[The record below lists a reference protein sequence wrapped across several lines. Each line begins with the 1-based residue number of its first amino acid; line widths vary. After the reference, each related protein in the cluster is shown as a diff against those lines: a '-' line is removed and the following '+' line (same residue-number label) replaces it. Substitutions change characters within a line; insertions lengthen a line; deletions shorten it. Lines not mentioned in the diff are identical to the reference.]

1 MNNVA
6 ESHPLPRIAKYD
18 VVEEIGHGGM
28 ATVYRAMDRRLG
40 REVAVKVI
48 HRHLRESLE
57 VGRRFTAE
65 ARAVAKLRHPNIVEI
80 YDVSDDDIAERYLVA
95 ELVRGKSLRRVLEQ
109 ENDLPAE
116 IAACVGILIAAGLAH
131 AHERG
136 VVHRDVKPENVL
148 FGFGDGDPSAVIVKI
163 TDFGIAKLLDQ
174 QGVTATGQVLG
185 SPAYMAPEQIECGDV
200 DARADVFSLGV
211 LLYESMVGHLPFE
224 GKNPAQVLRRVLDG
238 AFSPADQEVQ
248 TIGATW
254 ASIVARA
261 LGHTP
266 DQRFPGM
273 TELGAALTAELAA
286 LGIDD
291 PNAELT
297 RFFDDPAAYRAE
309 LPGRLGP
316 RLLARGREALG
327 REDVVGAAACLNR
340 ALAFSPG
347 DAAILAQVAS
357 LTRRGQRRVLV
368 RRAGMAVLALGVLG
382 GAAGLTSRLTHRTVD
397 PSATSSIPVV
407 ATSAPAISGDPSAR
421 VAPSP
426 PSSSGVPV
434 VATPRV
440 IIQPP
445 HGPSTPPPRPVGE
458 RKVRFVVQPPS
469 ALLSIDGAKAEPAF
483 GLVRVLPVGVHTFA
497 LSVEEGNN
505 CCAKGEPQGRA
516 VEAAPDG
523 APDSEQ
529 VIRVSL
535 PLREATLLSVGP
547 EAAQIRC
554 PTLNVAGPASGTYPV
569 RMNQLSETADCTL
582 YDGGREVAR
591 KTITVGAGKATT
603 LAWNAVAP

>member
-1 MNNVA
+1 MNVA
-6 ESHPLPRIAKYD
+6 EAHPLPRIPKYD

-28 ATVYRAMDRRLG
+28 ATVYRAVDLRLG
-40 REVAVKVI
+40 REVAVKII

-65 ARAVAKLRHPNIVEI
+65 ARAVAMLRHPNIVEI

-109 ENDLPAE
+109 EKDLPAE
-116 IAACVGILIAAGLAH
+116 IAACVGVQIAAGLAH

-148 FGFGDGDPSAVIVKI
+148 FGFGDGEPKSVIVKI

-211 LLYESMVGHLPFE
+211 LLYECMVGHLPFE

-238 AFSPADQEVQ
+238 AFAPADQEVQ
-248 TIGATW
+248 TVGSAW
-254 ASIVARA
+254 AAIVARA

-273 TELGAALTAELAA
+273 IELEQALTAELLA

-291 PNAELT
+291 PSAELC
-297 RFFDDPAAYRAE
+297 RFFADPAAYRAE
-309 LPGRLGP
+309 LGGRLGP
-316 RLLARGREALG
+316 RLLARGREALA
-327 REDVVGAAACLNR
+327 REDVVAAAGCLNR

-347 DAAILAQVAS
+347 DAAILAQVAN
-357 LTRRGQRRVLV
+357 LTRRGQRRVIV

-382 GAAGLTSRLTHRTVD
+382 GAAGLTSRLTHRPTD
-397 PSATSSIPVV
+397 ANAPPSAVPV

-421 VAPSP
+421 VAPAP
-426 PSSSGVPV
+426 PSSSGAPV

-440 IIQPP
+440 IVQPP
-445 HGPSTPPPRPVGE
+445 HGPTPPPRPVGE
-458 RKVRFVVQPPS
+458 RRVRFVVQPPS
-469 ALLSIDGAKAEPAF
+469 ALLSIDGGPPEPAF
-483 GLVRVLPVGVHTFA
+483 GLVRMLPVGVHTFA
-497 LSVEEGNN
+497 LSVESGNN
-505 CCAKGEPQGRA
+505 CCAKGDPQGRA
-516 VEAAPDG
+516 VEAAPEG
-523 APDSEQ
+523 TPDAEQ

-535 PLREATLLSVGP
+535 PLRDATVLSVGP
-547 EAAQIRC
+547 EAAQVRC
-554 PTLNVAGPASGTYPV
+554 PTLNVAGPASGSYPV

-603 LAWNAVAP
+603 LAWNAAAP